1 MARRVKVHWKR
12 GVFAE
17 IRTLP
22 AVMSELDSMAGAI
35 ANRAG
40 DGFEARPAEKTGGKV
55 RGRAA
60 VVTATNKAARRNAR
74 EQTLLKSMDAGR
86 RG

>member
-1 MARRVKVHWKR
+1 MAKVKVKWRR

-22 AVMSELDSMAGAI
+22 AVLSELDDMAGAI
-35 ANRAG
+35 AGRAG
-40 DGFEARPAEKTGGKV
+40 DGFESRSAAPTGGKI

-60 VVTATNKAARRNAR
+60 VVTASMKAIRRNAR
-74 EQTLLKSMDAGR
+74 DMTLLKSMDAGR

>member
-1 MARRVKVHWKR
+1 MARRVKIQWKR

-22 AVMSELDSMAGAI
+22 AAMSELDSMADAI

-40 DGFEARPAEKTGGKV
+40 DGFAARPAEKTGGKV

-60 VVTATNKAARRNAR
+60 VVTVTARAMRRNAR

>member
-1 MARRVKVHWKR
+1 VARATIKWKR

-22 AVMSELDSMAGAI
+22 RVLSELDSMADAI

-40 DGFEARPAEKTGGKV
+40 DGFESRSAAPTGGKI

-60 VVTATNKAARRNAR
+60 VITASARAMRRNAR
-74 EQTLLKSMDAGR
+74 DQTLLKSMDAGR

>member
-1 MARRVKVHWKR
+1 MARATIKWRR
-12 GVFAE
+12 GAFAE

-22 AVMSELDSMAGAI
+22 RVLSELDSMADAI

-40 DGFEARPAEKTGGKV
+40 DGFESRSAAPTGGKI

-60 VVTATNKAARRNAR
+60 VVTASMKAIRRNAR
-74 EQTLLKSMDAGR
+74 DMTLLKSMDAGR

>member
-1 MARRVKVHWKR
+1 MARRVKIHWKR

-22 AVMSELDSMAGAI
+22 AVLSELDSMAEAI

-40 DGFEARPAEKTGGKV
+40 DGFEARAAENTGGKV

-60 VVTATNKAARRNAR
+60 VVTASMKAIRRNAR